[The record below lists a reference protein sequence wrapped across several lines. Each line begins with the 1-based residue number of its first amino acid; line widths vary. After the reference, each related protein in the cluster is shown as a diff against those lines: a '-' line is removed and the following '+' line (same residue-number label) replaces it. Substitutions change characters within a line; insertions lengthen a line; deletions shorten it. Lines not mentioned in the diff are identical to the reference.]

1 MVTAENGATRLP
13 RTTDESAGRSR
24 RRGRPR
30 RRGTSGLHRAG
41 WSSTATRGD
50 PRDSATENKP
60 PALALVRVKRRCKR
74 PPHTGGPVWL
84 RKTPPEQRQKG
95 RRAPPR

>member
-1 MVTAENGATRLP
+1 MINNGTYTG

-41 WSSTATRGD
+41 GALTATRGD
-50 PRDSATENKP
+50 PRDSATENRP
-60 PALALVRVKRRCKR
+60 PAFGLVRVKRRGKR
-74 PPHTGGPVWL
+74 TPHTRGPGWV
-84 RKTPPEQRQKG
+84 RQTPPEQRQKG
-95 RRAPPR
+95 RRGAAPPR